1 MFERFTTRARKV
13 IVLAQEEAL
22 RLRHNFIGTE
32 HLLLGLIAEDEG
44 VAAQVLV
51 SLNVTLDEA
60 REQVE
65 GIVGCGEEETS
76 GQAPFTPRSKKVLE
90 LALRESLQLGH
101 GYIGTEHLLL
111 GLVRESEG
119 VAARVLFNLD
129 VDPDR
134 IRREVVRRL
143 GAEPES
149 DPLDR
154 VEAEMELESS
164 RRRMSFRGRV
174 GGIQVGT
181 SSAGTL
187 VVELDYAYE
196 ASEDPEGGL
205 VTVNHDGLADLV
217 EETLKEAS
225 PELPEQVAWAA
236 GELLLRSVPE
246 IREVTVVVSRPQV
259 SGIGS
264 ISGFSVSGTFGR

>member
-1 MFERFTTRARKV
+1 MFERFTERARKV
-13 IVLAQEEAL
+13 IVLAQEEAE
-22 RLRHNFIGTE
+22 RLRHNFVGTE

-44 VAAQVLV
+44 VAAQVLA
-51 SLNVTLDEA
+51 SLGVALGEA

-65 GIVGCGEEETS
+65 SIVGYGGEAVM
-76 GQAPFTPRSKKVLE
+76 QKPFTPRSKKVLE
-90 LALRESLQLGH
+90 FSLRESQQLRH
-101 GYIGTEHLLL
+101 YYIGTEHLLL

-119 VAARVLFNLD
+119 VAARVLSNLD

-149 DPLDR
+149 DPLGR
-154 VEAEMELESS
+154 VEAEMESESS
-164 RRRMSFRGRV
+164 RRRTSFRGRV

-196 ASEDPEGGL
+196 ATEGPEGGL

-217 EETLKEAS
+217 EGPLKEAS
-225 PELPEQVAWAA
+225 PELPEQVAWTV
-236 GELLLRSVPE
+236 GEILLRSVPE

-259 SGIGS
+259 SGVGS
-264 ISGFSVSGTFGR
+264 ISGFSVSGTFSR